1 MDVMF
6 IILLGVLGLIL
17 LTMILGS
24 FFTVETAQVA
34 VITRFGKFLRVADPG
49 LNWKFP
55 YIDTVAGV
63 VSLRV
68 NQISLTMETKTKD
81 NVFVT
86 IPISVQN
93 RVRPEK
99 VFDAYYKLS
108 DPTAQIKSYVEQV
121 ILGHVPGMTLD
132 EVFASQSSIAA
143 AVKQEL
149 DADMATFGFEIVNVL
164 VTDIVPDQK
173 VKSAM
178 NDINAA
184 QREQVA
190 ANARGEAEKILVVK
204 KAEAESESKAL
215 QGQGIANQ
223 RKAIIEGLQS
233 STVAGSNWVFPAN
246 VTVALNAPLGQV
258 SGVTVDSHGNVYL
271 ADLGNARIFAV
282 SPTGGIRIVAGNGTP
297 GFSGDGGPATAA
309 SLSSPY
315 GMAVDALGNLFIAD
329 WGNARIR
336 KVTPSGVI
344 TTVAG
349 GGTADP
355 SRLRMSPTSRPVPTS
370 KTQRVAWLPAFCMP
384 QEHFAGIANSQPGN
398 TTPGAHRFWD
408 DGGARACV
416 RAREPAFR
424 WRD

>member
-1 MDVMF
+1 MDPMF
-6 IILLGVLGLIL
+6 LIPVGAAALIVLIIFLS
-17 LTMILGS
+17 S
-24 FFTVETAQVA
+24 FFTVNTAEVA
-34 VITRFGKFLRVADPG
+34 IITRFGKFLRVADPG
-49 LNWKFP
+49 LNWKRPFF
-55 YIDTVAGV
+55 DTVAGI

-99 VFDAYYKLS
+99 VYDAYYKLS

-143 AVKQEL
+143 AVKLEL

-204 KAEAESESKAL
+204 KAEAEAESKAL

-223 RKAIIEGLQS
+223 RKEIIEGLQVSIEQFQKVVDGAS
-233 STVAGSNWVFPAN
+233 SKDVMQLVM
-246 VTVALNAPLGQV
+246 VTQYFDTLKSIGENDKTNTLFL
-258 SGVTVDSHGNVYL
+258 SH
-271 ADLGNARIFAV
+271 
-282 SPTGGIRIVAGNGTP
+282 S
-297 GFSGDGGPATAA
+297 
-309 SLSSPY
+309 
-315 GMAVDALGNLFIAD
+315 
-329 WGNARIR
+329 
-336 KVTPSGVI
+336 
-344 TTVAG
+344 
-349 GGTADP
+349 
-355 SRLRMSPTSRPVPTS
+355 
-370 KTQRVAWLPAFCMP
+370 
-384 QEHFAGIANSQPGN
+384 
-398 TTPGAHRFWD
+398 PGAVKEVSEQIMESMVV
-408 DGGARACV
+408 AQRANG
-416 RAREPAFR
+416 
-424 WRD
+424 

>member
-1 MDVMF
+1 MDL
-6 IILLGVLGLIL
+6 IILIPVAIVAIL
-17 LTMILGS
+17 LLTLILGS
-24 FFTVETAQVA
+24 FFTVNTAEIAIV
-34 VITRFGKFLRVADPG
+34 TRFGKFLRVAEPG
-49 LNWKFP
+49 LNWKTP

-99 VFDAYYKLS
+99 AYDAFYKLS
-108 DPTAQIKSYVEQV
+108 NPSQQIQSYVEQV

-149 DADMATFGFEIVNVL
+149 DADMSTFGYEIVNVL
-164 VTDIVPDQK
+164 VTDIVPDAK

-204 KAEAESESKAL
+204 KAEAEAESKAL

-223 RKAIIEGLQS
+223 RKAIIEGLQTS
-233 STVAGSNWVFPAN
+233 VEQF
-246 VTVALNAPLGQV
+246 QK
-258 SGVTVDSHGNVYL
+258 
-271 ADLGNARIFAV
+271 AV
-282 SPTGGIRIVAGNGTP
+282 EGA
-297 GFSGDGGPATAA
+297 
-309 SLSSPY
+309 
-315 GMAVDALGNLFIAD
+315 
-329 WGNARIR
+329 
-336 KVTPSGVI
+336 
-344 TTVAG
+344 
-349 GGTADP
+349 
-355 SRLRMSPTSRPVPTS
+355 TS
-370 KTQRVAWLPAFCMP
+370 KEVMQLVLVTQYFDTLKSIG
-384 QEHFAGIANSQPGN
+384 ESDKTN
-398 TTPGAHRFWD
+398 TLFLSHAPGAVKEVSD
-408 DGGARACV
+408 QILDSMLVASRATY
-416 RAREPAFR
+416 
-424 WRD
+424 

>member
-1 MDVMF
+1 MDPMF
-6 IILLGVLGLIL
+6 LILVGVLALIVLIILLS
-17 LTMILGS
+17 S
-24 FFTVETAQVA
+24 FFTVNTAEVA
-34 VITRFGKFLRVADPG
+34 IITRFGKFLRVADPG
-49 LNWKFP
+49 LNWKRPFF
-55 YIDTVAGV
+55 DSVAGI

-99 VFDAYYKLS
+99 VYDAYYKLS

-143 AVKQEL
+143 TVKQEL

-204 KAEAESESKAL
+204 KAEAEAESKAL

-223 RKAIIEGLQS
+223 RKAIIEGLQVSIEQFQKVVDGAS
-233 STVAGSNWVFPAN
+233 SKDVMQLVM
-246 VTVALNAPLGQV
+246 VTQYFDTLKSIGENDKTNTLFL
-258 SGVTVDSHGNVYL
+258 SH
-271 ADLGNARIFAV
+271 
-282 SPTGGIRIVAGNGTP
+282 S
-297 GFSGDGGPATAA
+297 
-309 SLSSPY
+309 
-315 GMAVDALGNLFIAD
+315 
-329 WGNARIR
+329 
-336 KVTPSGVI
+336 
-344 TTVAG
+344 
-349 GGTADP
+349 
-355 SRLRMSPTSRPVPTS
+355 
-370 KTQRVAWLPAFCMP
+370 
-384 QEHFAGIANSQPGN
+384 
-398 TTPGAHRFWD
+398 PGAVKEVSEQIMESMVV
-408 DGGARACV
+408 AQRANG
-416 RAREPAFR
+416 
-424 WRD
+424 

>member
-1 MDVMF
+1 MDVVF
-6 IILLGVLGLIL
+6 WILFAFVAVIALSL
-17 LTMILGS
+17 ILGS
-24 FFTVETAQVA
+24 FFTVRTAEVA

-55 YIDTVAGV
+55 YFDSVAGV

-99 VFDAYYKLS
+99 VYDAYYKLS

-164 VTDIVPDQK
+164 VTDIVPDAK

-190 ANARGEAEKILVVK
+190 ANARGEAE
-204 KAEAESESKAL
+204 
-215 QGQGIANQ
+215 
-223 RKAIIEGLQS
+223 
-233 STVAGSNWVFPAN
+233 
-246 VTVALNAPLGQV
+246 
-258 SGVTVDSHGNVYL
+258 
-271 ADLGNARIFAV
+271 
-282 SPTGGIRIVAGNGTP
+282 
-297 GFSGDGGPATAA
+297 
-309 SLSSPY
+309 
-315 GMAVDALGNLFIAD
+315 
-329 WGNARIR
+329 
-336 KVTPSGVI
+336 
-344 TTVAG
+344 
-349 GGTADP
+349 
-355 SRLRMSPTSRPVPTS
+355 
-370 KTQRVAWLPAFCMP
+370 
-384 QEHFAGIANSQPGN
+384 
-398 TTPGAHRFWD
+398 
-408 DGGARACV
+408 
-416 RAREPAFR
+416 
-424 WRD
+424 

>member
-1 MDVMF
+1 MDPLILIPVGAAALIVL
-6 IILLGVLGLIL
+6 IILLS
-17 LTMILGS
+17 S
-24 FFTVETAQVA
+24 FFTVNTAEVA
-34 VITRFGKFLRVADPG
+34 IITRFGKFLRVADPG
-49 LNWKFP
+49 LNWKRPFF
-55 YIDTVAGV
+55 DSVAGL

-99 VFDAYYKLS
+99 VYDAYYKLS

-204 KAEAESESKAL
+204 KAEAEAESKAL

-223 RKAIIEGLQS
+223 RKAIIEGLQVSIEQFQKVVDGAS
-233 STVAGSNWVFPAN
+233 SKDVMQLVMVTQYFDTLKSIGESDKTNTLFLSHSPAAVKDVSEQILESMVVA
-246 VTVALNAPLGQV
+246 
-258 SGVTVDSHGNVYL
+258 
-271 ADLGNARIFAV
+271 
-282 SPTGGIRIVAGNGTP
+282 
-297 GFSGDGGPATAA
+297 
-309 SLSSPY
+309 
-315 GMAVDALGNLFIAD
+315 
-329 WGNARIR
+329 
-336 KVTPSGVI
+336 
-344 TTVAG
+344 
-349 GGTADP
+349 
-355 SRLRMSPTSRPVPTS
+355 
-370 KTQRVAWLPAFCMP
+370 
-384 QEHFAGIANSQPGN
+384 
-398 TTPGAHRFWD
+398 
-408 DGGARACV
+408 ARANG
-416 RAREPAFR
+416 
-424 WRD
+424 

>member
-1 MDVMF
+1 MDPTYM
-6 IILLGVLGLIL
+6 ILLGIAALVAFIFVLSTIF
-17 LTMILGS
+17 GS
-24 FFTVETAQVA
+24 FFTVNTAEVA

-49 LNWKFP
+49 LNWKVP
-55 YIDTVAGV
+55 YIDTVSGT

-108 DPTAQIKSYVEQV
+108 DPTAQIQSYVEQV

-164 VTDIVPDQK
+164 VTDIIPDAK

-204 KAEAESESKAL
+204 KAEAEAESKAL

-223 RKAIIEGLQS
+223 RKAIIEGLRS
-233 STVAGSNWVFPAN
+233 SIEQFQQAVEGTSSREVMQLVL
-246 VTVALNAPLGQV
+246 VTQYFDTLKSIGESDKTNTLF
-258 SGVTVDSHGNVYL
+258 L
-271 ADLGNARIFAV
+271 A
-282 SPTGGIRIVAGNGTP
+282 
-297 GFSGDGGPATAA
+297 
-309 SLSSPY
+309 
-315 GMAVDALGNLFIAD
+315 
-329 WGNARIR
+329 
-336 KVTPSGVI
+336 
-344 TTVAG
+344 
-349 GGTADP
+349 
-355 SRLRMSPTSRPVPTS
+355 
-370 KTQRVAWLPAFCMP
+370 
-384 QEHFAGIANSQPGN
+384 H
-398 TTPGAHRFWD
+398 TPGAVKD
-408 DGGARACV
+408 VSEQIMESMLVAERAKG
-416 RAREPAFR
+416 
-424 WRD
+424 